1 MFIPDEI
8 RGGIHGLLS
17 SVRGSFRPTPI
28 ASVST
33 LLACGRYCPRTL
45 EPAPSAPTNTSPV
58 DEVPTAKKALTFPPQ
73 SARTARTSCRSG
85 QHHLDWPAAS
95 HVNYKRNV

>member
-58 DEVPTAKKALTFPPQ
+58 DEVPTAKKALTFPP
-73 SARTARTSCRSG
+73 SVRSYRSNFLPKWTTSSR
-85 QHHLDWPAAS
+85 LAS
-95 HVNYKRNV
+95 S